1 MRIWVVVLSWRTA
14 SDLIVHLGAGEDDQ
28 NVPADDAVADSTE
41 AAPSDSGAASEA
53 SKENAD
59 ADAEED
65 DAEID
70 FSAKKKKKKKPAKEA
85 PVEESPEAG
94 DAGDAGD
101 ADENQEQGDKDAGS
115 DGEEDGDGEED
126 PSQGWLDSDRDYTY
140 NEVCPH
146 HTHESIAECATVL
159 LIDRWCLSLC
169 WLLLRC
175 DHRGS
180 GIGRCVCSCCLVP
193 SASWTATT
201 PTRRVPSAAAWS

>member
-70 FSAKKKKKKKPAKEA
+70 FSAKKKKKPAKEA
-85 PVEESPEAG
+85 PVEESPE
-94 DAGDAGD
+94 AGDAGD

-115 DGEEDGDGEED
+115 GGEEDGDGEED